1 MSSNH
6 ETDLDRCL
14 AFVDAAAAAGCAA
27 VKFQLFK
34 IDKLFAPEILAQ
46 SERHRA
52 RRAWELPEAFLPE
65 IAAHARGQG
74 LAFACTPFDLAAV
87 ETLRP
92 HVDFYKIASYELLW
106 LDLVRAAAATGR
118 PLVLSTGMATLDE
131 CRAAAQTA
139 RAAGCTDLTVLH
151 CVSHYPAMAAE
162 ANLAAI
168 ATLREA
174 LGCAVGWSDHTTD
187 PAVIQRAVH
196 RWGAGA
202 VECHI
207 DLEGDGA
214 EFASGHCWLPAE
226 LQRTIAGD
234 RACHRR
240 GRQRREGPGTGRGR
254 GARVARRPR
263 RRPAPAEISAPELE
277 SRAVMSAP
285 LIHVF
290 QFIMAL
296 FSGTEITLSGCRMP
310 PR

>member
-1 MSSNH
+1 MTDSLRQPWHSPDGPWFIAEVSSNH

-74 LAFACTPFDLAAV
+74 LAFACTPFDLEAV

-226 LQRTIAGD
+226 LQRTIAEIG
-234 RACHRR
+234 RAT
-240 GRQRREGPGTGRGR
+240 GADGSGAKGP
-254 GARVARRPR
+254 V
-263 RRPAPAEISAPELE
+263 PAEAEE
-277 SRAVMSAP
+277 REWRADPADGLRP
-285 LIHVF
+285 LKYLR
-290 QFIMAL
+290 QSWKA
-296 FSGTEITLSGCRMP
+296 EP
-310 PR
+310 

>member
-1 MSSNH
+1 MTDSLRQPWHSPDGPWFIAEVSSNH

-226 LQRTIAGD
+226 LQRTIAEIG
-234 RACHRR
+234 RAT
-240 GRQRREGPGTGRGR
+240 GADGSGAKGP
-254 GARVARRPR
+254 V
-263 RRPAPAEISAPELE
+263 PAEAEE
-277 SRAVMSAP
+277 REWRADPADGLRP
-285 LIHVF
+285 LKYLR
-290 QFIMAL
+290 QSWKA
-296 FSGTEITLSGCRMP
+296 EP
-310 PR
+310 